1 MMSRS
6 PTFGTLE
13 AVDVRQHWASE
24 SSSFTPWLARVE
36 NISLLGDAIGM
47 DLEPL
52 AVEERIG
59 PFRADIVCQDSATRA
74 KVLIENQL
82 ECTDHCHL
90 GQLMTYAAGL
100 DAVSVVWIATRFTEE
115 HRAALDW
122 LNRVTHE
129 SLNFFGLEIEL
140 WRIGSSLPA
149 PKFNVVCKP
158 NGWSKSV
165 AESELSGTDALYQ
178 SYWAGFKANLESSG
192 AQQRL
197 KSAPA
202 QSWVLIPVG
211 RSEFTIAVSVSVQ
224 KRVGSVALVAYEPN
238 RLANFDALQRQQ
250 DAIHAEIGS
259 TCEWRRME
267 DKQESQI
274 RLSFSEFDPSNRA
287 DWPRQFAVLARTVG
301 LFSTCFRPKVALLD
315 GGRAKTMDRA
325 TSTLGDRMSPVGE
338 EWTKSAEN
346 PASE

>member
-1 MMSRS
+1 MSQS
-6 PTFGTLE
+6 HNFGSLK
-13 AVDVRQHWASE
+13 AVDVRQHWVHE
-24 SSSFTPWLARVE
+24 SSDFTPWLARVE
-36 NISLLGDAIGM
+36 NISLLGEAIGM

-122 LNRVTHE
+122 LNRVTHD

-140 WRIGSSLPA
+140 WRIGNSPPA

-178 SYWAGFKANLESSG
+178 SYWTGFKAFLESSA

-202 QSWVLIPVG
+202 QSWVLVPVG
-211 RSEFTIAVSVSVQ
+211 RSEFTIAISVSVQ
-224 KRVGSVALVAYEPN
+224 KRTGSVALVIYEPD
-238 RLANFDALQRQQ
+238 RLANFDALQQQQ
-250 DAIHAEIGS
+250 DAIHAEVGQV
-259 TCEWRRME
+259 CEWRRME
-267 DKQESQI
+267 EKQESQI
-274 RLSFSEFDPSNRA
+274 RVSFSDFDPGNRA
-287 DWPRQFAVLARTVG
+287 DWPRQHAFLARTVS
-301 LFSTCFRPKVALLD
+301 LFSKCFRPKVASLD
-315 GGRAKTMDRA
+315 EVRAKGPDRA
-325 TSTLGDRMSPVGE
+325 DSTLGDRMSPIGE
-338 EWTKSAEN
+338 VWTKTAEG
-346 PASE
+346 